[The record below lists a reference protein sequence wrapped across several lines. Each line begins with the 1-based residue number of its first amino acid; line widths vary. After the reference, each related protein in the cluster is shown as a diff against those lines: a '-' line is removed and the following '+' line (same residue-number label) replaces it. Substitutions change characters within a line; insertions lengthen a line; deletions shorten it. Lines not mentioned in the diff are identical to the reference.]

1 MRTHLTA
8 CFFRKTKSVA
18 FAEITHFTAG
28 DKYVTAHYPGGELV
42 LTDTLNALETE
53 FWAYTTRVHRGV
65 LVKTHLIKSM
75 FRDEQNKNALLRLVG
90 VDDYIKVSRT
100 HISEV
105 AQIIDS
111 RAMAA

>member
-8 CFFRKTKSVA
+8 TFFRKVQTIP
-18 FAEITHFTAG
+18 FADVTHFTAG
-28 DKYVTAHYPGGELV
+28 DKYVTAHYPGGELI
-42 LTDTLNALETE
+42 LNDTLNALESE
-53 FWAYTTRVHRGV
+53 FWAYTTRVHRGA
-65 LVKTHLIKSM
+65 LVKTHLIKAM

-90 VDDYIKVSRT
+90 VDDYIKVSRP